1 MNNEQLS
8 ALMDDELTADTSR
21 TAVAQLLAD
30 AESRNTWGRYHL
42 IGAAMRGT
50 PVALVSPSDNV
61 VTFPDMTPRPVS
73 RIAVGLAAAAALA
86 AVALVLSP
94 QVLRDSPPF
103 ELAAARI
110 VPVGSD
116 KPVTN
121 VDAST
126 SALSKS
132 TSTTVNQT
140 FIVRGD
146 ETQQRMNSYV
156 TDFNEQRARQ
166 PTPGFHRYVRIV
178 GFDTH

>member
-8 ALMDDELTADTSR
+8 ALMDDELTADVSR
-21 TAVAQLLAD
+21 EAVVHLLAD
-30 AESRNTWGRYHL
+30 AESRHTWGRYHL

-50 PVALVSPSDNV
+50 PVALVSPPDNV

-86 AVALVLSP
+86 AVALVWSP

-103 ELAAARI
+103 ELAAAQI
-110 VPVGSD
+110 VPVSSD
-116 KPVTN
+116 KPVAK
-121 VDAST
+121 VDAAASGPSNGANT
-126 SALSKS
+126 G
-132 TSTTVNQT
+132 VNQT

-178 GFDTH
+178 GFDSP